1 VKFLRS
7 RRTPTCFALPAISS
21 ASHFSKS
28 VRSGAPS
35 MLNKPALYLPAKVA
49 HPPTVNE
56 FGSKIEISGYQGV
69 KDAKGNVALRSFKD
83 VYGMNLTLEQGWMG
97 QTLFQDRG
105 GPYVDQATYTD
116 RGTTEV
122 EVGSDYDSVTRAGT
136 VYHELTHVL
145 LGDFGR
151 SASKGVHGAP
161 GVDDATDAAQQEAEK
176 NAKEH

>member
-1 VKFLRS
+1 
-7 RRTPTCFALPAISS
+7 
-21 ASHFSKS
+21 
-28 VRSGAPS
+28 